1 MMFFGNTPRDPAV
14 AEKNA
19 HSITFY
25 LRRNQPPPMM
35 PMELSGH
42 VSPDSWASRLFTLNR
57 MCAQYH
63 RPIFEAIWLIMGVI
77 ASIAV
82 PAVAYRLIFNSLRD
96 PDDIFNRRE
105 EGPFFQAR
113 VASLG
118 VFVGVCLIFFVPLF
132 LWKRIGQ
139 KRVDSMVRRW
149 GHDDVRVKGQGEFI
163 PVWKVNMP
171 GVFSTQAELILS
183 LPASHPSNFHPAAY
197 LPSWINAPIDEKAPA
212 YYQSNAASTFPLN
225 GPNGMAVNDG
235 IPLYLDDKA
244 PAYYRAD
251 EKV

>member
-1 MMFFGNTPRDPAV
+1 MSVLIFLCYT
-14 AEKNA
+14 
-19 HSITFY
+19 ITFTLILLFEGVSRFLGEPSVHTQPNVCPVPPPY
-25 LRRNQPPPMM
+25 LRSY
-35 PMELSGH
+35 LADLGSD
-42 VSPDSWASRLFTLNR
+42 VSNLPL
-57 MCAQYH
+57 
-63 RPIFEAIWLIMGVI
+63 PLITPQAFDI
-77 ASIAV
+77 ISFHLHSASIAV

-171 GVFSTQAELILS
+171 GVFSTQAVCVS
-183 LPASHPSNFHPAAY
+183 LLCVKY
-197 LPSWINAPIDEKAPA
+197 LWNAN
-212 YYQSNAASTFPLN
+212 SSMRCLC
-225 GPNGMAVNDG
+225 
-235 IPLYLDDKA
+235 L
-244 PAYYRAD
+244 
-251 EKV
+251 